1 MISCAYD
8 LNIDVSS
15 LRQELLQFQT
25 TLEYK
30 QEDWGSLFISKEKL
44 GKHTDAFY
52 EMFPNSFLKKVRFID
67 YTQFSETNPHHFHID
82 VDVANQG
89 YYEGEIHHMQIRQAS
104 INILLCG
111 DKNIDTLFAVDLE
124 SKYDSGLLYFEDR
137 KFKVIHSKKTTD
149 HPMLLNTG
157 MWHKS
162 DPIDSTR
169 KIASFI
175 FHPFVSFIEATER
188 CKAKGVLIE

>member
-1 MISCAYD
+1 M
-8 LNIDVSS
+8 
-15 LRQELLQFQT
+15 
-25 TLEYK
+25 
-30 QEDWGSLFISKEKL
+30 
-44 GKHTDAFY
+44 
-52 EMFPNSFLKKVRFID
+52 
-67 YTQFSETNPHHFHID
+67 
-82 VDVANQG
+82 
-89 YYEGEIHHMQIRQAS
+89 
-104 INILLCG
+104 
-111 DKNIDTLFAVDLE
+111 FAVDLE
-124 SKYDSGLLYFEDR
+124 SKYDSGLLYLEDR